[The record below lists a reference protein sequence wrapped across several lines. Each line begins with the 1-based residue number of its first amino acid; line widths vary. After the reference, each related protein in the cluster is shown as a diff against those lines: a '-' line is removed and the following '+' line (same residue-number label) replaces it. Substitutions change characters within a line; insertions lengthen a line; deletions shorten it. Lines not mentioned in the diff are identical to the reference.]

1 VAVLPFVWGCA
12 PQTPESTLPDPNT
25 DLGLGDVVMLTWTTR
40 APEGLLGHALEPG
53 VLRIDPHRRVVEGEA
68 RWVPNDQ
75 TLTVVVSAEETASL
89 GAGYGPLGAKAGLGH
104 ATHVAYE
111 VRVTGY
117 LELPPDSLKYATA
130 SACCMGGAPSASC
143 GEWYVV
149 RLMRGTG
156 KAQYLQQV
164 SAEAGVT
171 AVELVHAQGGT
182 AYRRLNEMSF
192 NDSFFAYE
200 VVPMSALCSRVAP
213 EEEVEV
219 MAVRAPDNCWAQA
232 VRGDGTRDAHAWY
245 MPSSAL
251 CRQVAQRHC
260 DSSEGAIGCHASFGR
275 EGETESMDLKPGEAV
290 AITVAVPTESA
301 PAETALAK
309 APPTVPEPPK
319 TSAATVAAAPV
330 EPKRAGTPPPS
341 ASEKAAGS
349 ASAKSFA
356 PANGGA
362 PANGSAPP

>member
-1 VAVLPFVWGCA
+1 M
-12 PQTPESTLPDPNT
+12 DM
-25 DLGLGDVVMLTWTTR
+25 GLGDVVMLTWTTR

-53 VLRIDPHRRVVEGEA
+53 AVIRVDPHRRVVEGKE

-111 VRVTGY
+111 VRITGY
-117 LELPPDSLKYATA
+117 LELPPDSLTYAKT
-130 SACCMGGAPSASC
+130 SACCLGGETSASC

-164 SAEAGVT
+164 SAEAGIT
-171 AVELVHAQGGT
+171 AVELVHAKGGT

-192 NDSFFAYE
+192 KDAYFAYE
-200 VVPMSALCSRVAP
+200 VVPMSSLCRRVAP
-213 EEEVEV
+213 EEEVEAL
-219 MAVRAPDNCWAQA
+219 AVRAPDNCWAQA
-232 VRGDGTRDAHAWY
+232 IRGDGTRQAHAWY

-260 DSSEGAIGCHASFGR
+260 NESEGAVGCHASYGR
-275 EGETESMDLKPGEAV
+275 EGQTESMELRPGEAAQV
-290 AITVAVPTESA
+290 AAVAA
-301 PAETALAK
+301 PAETPLGAAQTAGA
-309 APPTVPEPPK
+309 APPLG
-319 TSAATVAAAPV
+319 AAQAAGAAP
-330 EPKRAGTPPPS
+330 
-341 ASEKAAGS
+341 AAV
-349 ASAKSFA
+349 
-356 PANGGA
+356 P
-362 PANGSAPP
+362 